1 MSKGLLSNT
10 ELIDSIVAD
19 CNNAVKA
26 LASGQ
31 GIVFCALMAGIVR
44 KLNNL
49 KEGIT
54 NDMKNREQN
63 IETLKEELRHCGRE
77 IEEMSPDEFTKRFK
91 KDGAGNGSN

>member
-1 MSKGLLSNT
+1 MSKGLLSNI

-19 CNNAVKA
+19 SNNAVKA
-26 LASGQ
+26 LTSGQ

-49 KEGIT
+49 KDGISR
-54 NDMKNREQN
+54 DMKNREQI
-63 IETLKEELRHCGRE
+63 IETLKEELRQCGKE

-91 KDGAGNGSN
+91 KDGVGNGSN